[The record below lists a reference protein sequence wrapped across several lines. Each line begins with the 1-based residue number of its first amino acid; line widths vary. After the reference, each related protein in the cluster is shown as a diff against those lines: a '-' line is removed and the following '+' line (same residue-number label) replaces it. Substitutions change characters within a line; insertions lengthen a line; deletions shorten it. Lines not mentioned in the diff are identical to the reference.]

1 MYNDCQKG
9 QEIFNFSSYM
19 LIKGKYSLDNE
30 DDVKL
35 EKNSPKYFVAMVKG
49 VLRVNLEYF
58 NCSSEL
64 I

>member
-1 MYNDCQKG
+1 
-9 QEIFNFSSYM
+9 M
-19 LIKGKYSLDNE
+19 LIKGKYSPDNE
-30 DDVKL
+30 VDVKL
-35 EKNSPKYFVAMVKG
+35 EKNNPKYFVAMVKG